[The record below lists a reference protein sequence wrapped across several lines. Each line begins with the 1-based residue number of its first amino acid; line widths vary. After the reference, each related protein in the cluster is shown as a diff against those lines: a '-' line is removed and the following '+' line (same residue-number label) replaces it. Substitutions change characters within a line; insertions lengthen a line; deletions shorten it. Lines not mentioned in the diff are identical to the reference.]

1 MSKTPAE
8 LDHEIAL
15 GIAITKARA
24 KSDQTN
30 RRHSIWL
37 TRDGEYRVR
46 PMFESVNP
54 LWTFVRNVPSDK
66 ELR

>member
-1 MSKTPAE
+1 MKSPAQ
-8 LDHEIAL
+8 LDLEIAV
-15 GIAITKARA
+15 AKARA
-24 KSDQTN
+24 KTTQTN

-37 TRDGEYRVR
+37 TKDGEYRVR

-54 LWTFVRNVPSDK
+54 LWVFVRNVPSDE